1 MSWVHDRK
9 AGRGV
14 LKSQDRQYRP
24 SQTELKVLLLLR
36 LVLESKEHS
45 APIVP
50 NMAHPLVQKF
60 YRGKAAPQMLDKKL
74 TGPVAIT
81 NPNIGRAMLT
91 RGEPETSAP
100 AATGN
105 QVNASLDPRLQGRL
119 AHTKTSI
126 TPTAATFNLT
136 DNTAQATGLVSNQN
150 TNGGRMEERLQELE
164 DELMKLKTENIL
176 KDREIRR
183 LKTENGQLRGIG
195 YDTGSKRP
203 RV

>member
-1 MSWVHDRK
+1 MSWIHDRK

-24 SQTELKVLLLLR
+24 SQTELKVLLRMR
-36 LVLESKEHS
+36 LVLQSKEHG
-45 APIVP
+45 APIIP

-60 YRGKAAPQMLDKKL
+60 YHGKAAPQMLGKKP
-74 TGPVAIT
+74 TRPVAVP
-81 NPNIGRAMLT
+81 NPNIGRAMLM
-91 RGEPETSAP
+91 RGEPKTSTP
-100 AATGN
+100 ATTGN

-119 AHTKTSI
+119 AHIKTSI
-126 TPTAATFNLT
+126 TPTAATSNLMN
-136 DNTAQATGLVSNQN
+136 NTAQANGLVSNQN
-150 TNGGRMEERLQELE
+150 TNSGTEERLHELE
-164 DELMKLKTENIL
+164 DEVMKLKTENIL

-183 LKTENGQLRGIG
+183 LKTENEQLRGIG